1 MTDADIIEKVL
12 DGWSLR
18 TFMVPD
24 PAIPSN
30 APRHMETY
38 DLPHLV
44 IDGGRFWAWSRTLH
58 LMVYNDVPETNLS
71 FCYSNIENIFCS
83 YRPDAENGL
92 RIMAKSR
99 YAEHEWTLRRRH
111 RLVWDSTVD
120 GTANAIKKEIE
131 NASRFT
137 VAMLDED
144 NIWNIHPVQ
153 LPFFYEGSGLFEL
166 RTESERYPLVFRTPD
181 FLHDIMSDTEG
192 LAKILNDPEIIYTVD
207 TPAFSTFYSLYSDG
221 TYFNYF
227 DITRASRQKYK
238 RLKVFSD
245 DL

>member
-30 APRHMETY
+30 APRHMESY

-44 IDGGRFWAWSRTLH
+44 INGDHFWAWSRTLH
-58 LMVYNDVPETNLS
+58 LMVYDDAPVANLA
-71 FCYSNIENIFCS
+71 FCYSNIGNIICS
-83 YRPDAENGL
+83 YRPDAEKGL
-92 RIMAKSR
+92 RIMAKDR
-99 YAEHEWTLRRRH
+99 YAEHEWRLHHRH
-111 RLVWDSTVD
+111 GLVWDSSIDESAKAVEK
-120 GTANAIKKEIE
+120 GIE
-131 NASRFT
+131 NGSKFT
-137 VAMLDED
+137 VAMLDQE

-153 LPFFYEGSGLFEL
+153 LPFFYEESGLFEL
-166 RTESERYPLVFRTPD
+166 RTESERYPLAFRTPEFFSD
-181 FLHDIMSDTEG
+181 QLSDTKG
-192 LAKILNDPEIIYTVD
+192 LADMLNDPEVIYTVN
-207 TPAFSTFYSLYSDG
+207 TPAFFTFYSLYSDG

-227 DITRASRQKYK
+227 DITRKSRQNYK

-245 DL
+245 NA

>member
-30 APRHMETY
+30 APRHSETY

-44 IDGGRFWAWSRTLH
+44 LNGDCFWAWSRTLH
-58 LMVYNDVPETNLS
+58 LMVYGDAPVANLS
-71 FCYSNIENIFCS
+71 FCYSNFENIICS

-92 RIMAKSR
+92 RIMAKNR
-99 YAEHEWTLRRRH
+99 YAEHEWRLHHRH
-111 RLVWDSTVD
+111 RLVWDSSHD
-120 GTANAIKKEIE
+120 GAASAVGKEIE
-131 NASRFT
+131 NGSKFT
-137 VAMLDED
+137 VAMLDQED
-144 NIWNIHPVQ
+144 IWNIHPVQ
-153 LPFFYEGSGLFEL
+153 LPFFYEETDLFEL
-166 RTESERYPLVFRTPD
+166 KTECELYPLVFRTPEY
-181 FLHDIMSDTEG
+181 FRGHLSNTTG
-192 LAKILNDPEIIYTVD
+192 LAKILKDPEIIYTVD
-207 TPAFSTFYSLYSDG
+207 TPAFFTFYSLYSDG

-227 DITRASRQKYK
+227 DISRSSRQKYK

-245 DL
+245 NV